1 MSLIVGPTTLVDTAE
16 NGDSMTDKQI
26 KVLIVDD
33 HPGVRA
39 GIRNL
44 LGGAK
49 DILVMGE
56 GTNGAEAIELVNE
69 KESDIL
75 LLDIELPDQRGD
87 LVMHHIHEVQPEMKV
102 LAVSSYSD
110 REYILGMVENGAS
123 GYITKDEAPVM
134 LVEAI
139 RIIVKDGKDWFSPRA
154 IKNSSLTP
162 LEEQILTER
171 EVAIL
176 KQLLIERS
184 QGKIASALQMDEK
197 QLEKYLSLLMKKFE
211 TESLDEL
218 KLTAE
223 RIFSRE
229 DR

>member
-1 MSLIVGPTTLVDTAE
+1 MSLTQGTPTVLEASDNKVSTT
-16 NGDSMTDKQI
+16 NHRI

-39 GIRNL
+39 GLKNLIRA
-44 LGGAK
+44 AK
-49 DILVMGE
+49 DIVVLGE
-56 GTNGAEAIELVNE
+56 GANGADALQLINT
-69 KESDIL
+69 KKSDIL

-87 LVMHHIHEVQPEMKV
+87 SVMHHIHKVQPEMKV

-110 REYILGMVENGAS
+110 REYILGMVENGAV

-134 LVEAI
+134 LLDAI
-139 RIIVKDGKDWFSPRA
+139 RIIVNEGKDWFSPRA
-154 IKNSSLTP
+154 LKNSSLTP

-171 EVAIL
+171 EVQIL
-176 KQLLIERS
+176 KQLIVNQPRPEMAHS
-184 QGKIASALQMDEK
+184 LQMDEK

-211 TESLDEL
+211 TESLDVL

-223 RIFSRE
+223 RILARHKS
-229 DR
+229 

>member
-1 MSLIVGPTTLVDTAE
+1 MPLIVGPTTLVDAAV
-16 NGDSMTDKQI
+16 NGDSMTDEQI

-49 DILVMGE
+49 DIVVMGE
-56 GTNGAEAIELVNE
+56 GTNGAEAIELVNQQ
-69 KESDIL
+69 ESDIL

-139 RIIVKDGKDWFSPRA
+139 RIIVKDGRDWFSPRA

-176 KQLLIERS
+176 KQLLIEQS
-184 QGKIASALQMDEK
+184 QGQIASVLQMDEK
-197 QLEKYLSLLMKKFE
+197 QLDKYLSLLMQKFE
-211 TESLDEL
+211 TESLDGL
-218 KLTAE
+218 KRTAE
-223 RIFSRE
+223 RIFSRS
-229 DR
+229 DP